1 MSQTATILS
10 FRSHVHPEEVTP
22 ALRLR
27 MAHNIG
33 IDHLIWSGF
42 LAVLTIIVLVGIVLI
57 DTLETLS
64 PRLLWHVG
72 TVVTLGIWAELL
84 CFFVYERR
92 KLFVL
97 HNPATTAVVVRET
110 GREDHAINE
119 RRAMVRYLPKVGQH
133 FDLILV
139 DSPPVRAVTD
149 AAIAANVANGVV
161 FVVGAEMTSRHAAQ
175 TAIEQ
180 LEQARA
186 KFIGAVLNRVDL
198 QHNSYYYSQYYRRE
212 YSDYYQKGAA
222 SQPTSG

>member
-133 FDLILV
+133 FDLILL
-139 DSPPVRAVTD
+139 ANAKD
-149 AAIAANVANGVV
+149 ARETWASLDGLSDEFERNLH
-161 FVVGAEMTSRHAAQ
+161 VGDLIT
-175 TAIEQ
+175 I
-180 LEQARA
+180 LYDPA
-186 KFIGAVLNRVDL
+186 KPSHVHIVEFE
-198 QHNSYYYSQYYRRE
+198 H
-212 YSDYYQKGAA
+212 
-222 SQPTSG
+222 